1 MMLTFRNASCLIL
14 SFALFSTIISGCKP
28 ANNDKETEETE
39 DSAAVVSDQ
48 LIRVD
53 NILFSLPSPIQI
65 AMLIK
70 KSGANYDRV
79 MLNTTKTV
87 KNYTTNFSKALNLG
101 VYGADMGYVTIYEQ
115 TQDAL
120 SYMAAIKTLAEG
132 LGIAGS
138 FEKSTM
144 ERFEKNI
151 GVKDS
156 ILAIITDAFRKSDSF
171 LKSNQRK
178 DIGALVI
185 TGGWIEALYYA
196 TNTAKKTPDQEL
208 KNRIGEQKNTLGNLI
223 KLTTEFSYNDDGT
236 PNKEFSDLANS
247 LIDLSNIFETIEF
260 TYTYEKPTIDSVNK
274 VTTINSR
281 SEVKL
286 SAETLNQITEKIK
299 TIRNQI
305 IK

>member
-1 MMLTFRNASCLIL
+1 MMLTFRNASCLIA
-14 SFALFSTIISGCKP
+14 SFALFSTLISGCKQNKP
-28 ANNDKETEETE
+28 TVDNDDRE
-39 DSAAVVSDQ
+39 DSTAASTEQ
-48 LIRVD
+48 LVKVD

-70 KSGANYDRV
+70 QTGANYDRG

-87 KNYTTNFSKALNLG
+87 PNYTTNFSKALNLG

-120 SYMAAIKTLAEG
+120 SYMAAIKHLAES

-156 ILAIITDAFRKSDSF
+156 ILAIITDAFRKSDSY

-185 TGGWIEALYYA
+185 VGGWIEALYYA
-196 TNTAKKTPDQEL
+196 SNTAKKNAHQEL
-208 KNRIGEQKNTLGNLI
+208 VNRIGEQKVTLGNLI
-223 KLTTEFSYNDDGT
+223 KLTSEFSYNEDGS
-236 PNKEFSDLANS
+236 PNKDFSNLANS
-247 LIDLSNIFETIEF
+247 LIDLSALFDGIEF
-260 TYTYEKPTIDSVNK
+260 TYTYEAPSIDIENK
-274 VTTINSR
+274 ITTINSK
-281 SEVKL
+281 SDVKINTKQL
-286 SAETLNQITEKIK
+286 AEITERIK

-305 IK
+305 TK

>member
-1 MMLTFRNASCLIL
+1 MMLTFRNASYLIV
-14 SFALFSTIISGCKP
+14 SFALFSVIVTGCKTGP
-28 ANNDKETEETE
+28 KESENEEAE
-39 DSAAVVSDQ
+39 DSTALVNPQ
-48 LIRVD
+48 LVKVD
-53 NILFSLPSPIQI
+53 NNLFSLPSPIQI

-70 KSGANYDRV
+70 RSGANYDRV

-87 KNYTTNFSKALNLG
+87 ANYTTNFSNALNLG

-120 SYMAAIKTLAEG
+120 SYMAAIKTLAEN

-156 ILAIITDAFRKSDSF
+156 ILAIITDAFRKSDSY

-178 DIGALVI
+178 DMGALVI

-196 TNTAKKTPDQEL
+196 TNTVKKTPHQEL
-208 KNRIGEQKNTLGNLI
+208 INRIGEQKVTLGNLI
-223 KLTTEFSYNDDGT
+223 KLTTEFGYNEDGT
-236 PNKEFSDLANS
+236 PNKDFTDLANS
-247 LIDLSNIFETIEF
+247 LIDLSNLFEGIEF

-274 VTTINSR
+274 LTMINCTSD
-281 SEVKL
+281 VKIT
-286 SAETLNQITEKIK
+286 AKQLNDITEKIK
-299 TIRNQI
+299 EIRNKI